1 MSEYLNTTPIYR
13 NMWESSL
20 SGFNPMALL
29 SSSPYVSA
37 WGNPGGYNWGGGF
50 GWEGFSG
57 SGNSQSSSDDS
68 VAEYKDG
75 KYYKSYKD
83 YEKAKAQLE
92 KAKAEEKL
100 ANEQL
105 IAQKE
110 EIKTALTTVDNS
122 IKDLKKSK
130 KKDGSAIVATSRKDM
145 TWGQRALRTVT
156 NMGKGIWNTIKG
168 VAGFESDGKWNWKKC
183 LKNAAITAAAIGACF
198 IPVVGPAIGV
208 ALAAT
213 GVAAGTVG
221 IVKSSVEMSKAKTD
235 AEKDKA
241 QQNLGANIFVTIS
254 SALGLKGAGKA
265 FRTSNAASNA
275 ASGANAGTA
284 STTAAAG
291 NGAVTGGSAAA
302 GSGAAA
308 SGSAAA
314 RSGAAAGSSA
324 AAGSG
329 AASGSAAAGSSAAG
343 AGSKLASV
351 GQAISNFFKDMTV
364 NAWKGMKQNIAND
377 KAAVAADG
385 FWKTFGSKFSNA
397 FKSNYYTKKYDRK
410 KDELLRSLDERIQ
423 KIDADLPTKT
433 GNEKVL
439 LEFEKDALTS
449 VINKVRNA
457 KTKADWDALSTN
469 KDISDLGSIMQG
481 EQAGATE
488 SMLSTIKRISKENE
502 NLLSQLEKLSKFK
515 LKSMREKTFSSKK
528 YKAELDDYVSSETLE
543 SHWWKPKFGNDYQ
556 KILGKNSAN
565 RAILRG
571 VGNATIA
578 PAGTPAKVMNT
589 LVWPMSTEYGIYMD
603 ADTVAAQLEALEAQ
617 KAELEAALKEA
628 EKALK

>member
-1 MSEYLNTTPIYR
+1 
-13 NMWESSL
+13 
-20 SGFNPMALL
+20 
-29 SSSPYVSA
+29 
-37 WGNPGGYNWGGGF
+37 
-50 GWEGFSG
+50 
-57 SGNSQSSSDDS
+57 
-68 VAEYKDG
+68 
-75 KYYKSYKD
+75 
-83 YEKAKAQLE
+83 
-92 KAKAEEKL
+92 
-100 ANEQL
+100 
-105 IAQKE
+105 
-110 EIKTALTTVDNS
+110 
-122 IKDLKKSK
+122 
-130 KKDGSAIVATSRKDM
+130 
-145 TWGQRALRTVT
+145 
-156 NMGKGIWNTIKG
+156 MGKGIWNTIKG

-284 STTAAAG
+284 ST
-291 NGAVTGGSAAA
+291 SAAA
-302 GSGAAA
+302 G
-308 SGSAAA
+308 
-314 RSGAAAGSSA
+314 SGAAAGSSA

-329 AASGSAAAGSSAAG
+329 AVAGSGAAASGSAAVGSSAAG

-377 KAAVAADG
+377 KAAVAANG

>member
-284 STTAAAG
+284 ST
-291 NGAVTGGSAAA
+291 SAAA

-308 SGSAAA
+308 
-314 RSGAAAGSSA
+314 
-324 AAGSG
+324 
-329 AASGSAAAGSSAAG
+329 ASGSAAVGSSAAG

-377 KAAVAADG
+377 KAAVAANG

-565 RAILRG
+565 RAIRRG